1 MLAPLSQ
8 DTIDINDKLTGGSAA
23 KAELKRNK
31 MLDPLK

>member
-31 MLDPLK
+31 MLDLK